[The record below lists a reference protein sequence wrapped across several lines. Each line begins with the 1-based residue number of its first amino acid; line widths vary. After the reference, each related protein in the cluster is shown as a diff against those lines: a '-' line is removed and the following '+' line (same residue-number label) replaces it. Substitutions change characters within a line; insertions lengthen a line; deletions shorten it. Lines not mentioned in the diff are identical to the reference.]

1 MPKEEGS
8 LFLGKVVGEE
18 ILVNKQMRE
27 QVLKAGRT
35 GKAVRQGTQYVLG
48 QQVASR
54 FQNSYGSFL
63 AIARAQLWKSMRTN
77 WTESTRP
84 GNTLDELAAYLRNLT
99 GGLDS
104 KALGVSAS
112 QREIE
117 GAWMAFSPRLL
128 RSTVALV
135 ADAIRFVPA
144 EIGRAGR
151 GQGATVRQTEA
162 MKSLALMLTGIHG
175 LYICAEVAS
184 GMAKGWDYDRIEKE
198 VARGLNPLSAG
209 GYLSIEVDGQ
219 FYGVGGQVRAITQL
233 MGAVTAAAAPG
244 GPPLEELL
252 ANTSRDNPI
261 LQYVNYR
268 GAIAPGMARGFIEAY
283 TDIDALP
290 FDNVDGTIDL
300 TKHLFSNVLPFAVQ
314 GKMEGDTWPGA
325 VFGAAG
331 FRTRP
336 LQPHDIEDKLTKEE
350 FYRMSDED
358 LAFYGH
364 TAGNWPGMKDLSS
377 DLRAKIIEGNPEI
390 QKARKDNLELKQE
403 MGSEYG
409 DYVAKREKKLTDRND
424 NITKAYNDYGVGQ
437 DLRKAIDHQM
447 MTYGIEMR
455 VVNEEYESLIAEF
468 DELDP
473 SKNPYN
479 RAKDIYFQVLYN
491 DKAPLENRVTGD
503 FNHKEYE
510 ARLEALAEDPEVAPY
525 LERIEKEIAESPNRP
540 DILRDLKADRADLKP
555 YWEITD
561 NVIEDYGFTDKWE
574 QFITAQGTLPQDM
587 KEGAVKT
594 DNLDWSYA
602 DSVTLKAVLRKIDEE
617 KLEMRKDQPV
627 IDALLWKWDY
637 VKTLQ
642 NYTAIDWVSQIK
654 IRPDQYGVISN
665 KEVINEFIPLPRYQ
679 AGR

>member
-1 MPKEEGS
+1 
-8 LFLGKVVGEE
+8 
-18 ILVNKQMRE
+18 
-27 QVLKAGRT
+27 
-35 GKAVRQGTQYVLG
+35 
-48 QQVASR
+48 
-54 FQNSYGSFL
+54 
-63 AIARAQLWKSMRTN
+63 
-77 WTESTRP
+77 
-84 GNTLDELAAYLRNLT
+84 
-99 GGLDS
+99 
-104 KALGVSAS
+104 
-112 QREIE
+112 
-117 GAWMAFSPRLL
+117 
-128 RSTVALV
+128 
-135 ADAIRFVPA
+135 
-144 EIGRAGR
+144 
-151 GQGATVRQTEA
+151 
-162 MKSLALMLTGIHG
+162 
-175 LYICAEVAS
+175 
-184 GMAKGWDYDRIEKE
+184 
-198 VARGLNPLSAG
+198 
-209 GYLSIEVDGQ
+209 
-219 FYGVGGQVRAITQL
+219 
-233 MGAVTAAAAPG
+233 
-244 GPPLEELL
+244 
-252 ANTSRDNPI
+252 
-261 LQYVNYR
+261 
-268 GAIAPGMARGFIEAY
+268 
-283 TDIDALP
+283 
-290 FDNVDGTIDL
+290 
-300 TKHLFSNVLPFAVQ
+300 
-314 GKMEGDTWPGA
+314 MEGDTWPGA
-325 VFGAAG
+325 VIGGLG

-350 FYRMSDED
+350 FYRMSPED

-364 TAGNWPGMKDLSS
+364 TAGDWPEMKDLSS

-409 DYVAKREKKLTDRND
+409 DYAAKREKKLTDRND

-437 DLRKAIDHQM
+437 DLREAIDYQM
-447 MTYGIEMR
+447 TKYGTEMG
-455 VVNEEYESLIAEF
+455 VVNDEYESLIAEF

-491 DKAPLENRVTGD
+491 DKDPLENRVTGD

-540 DILRDLKADRADLKP
+540 DILYELKADRADLKP

-602 DSVTLKAVLRKIDEE
+602 DSVTLKAVLRKIDED
-617 KLEMRKDQPV
+617 KLEMRKDKPV

-637 VKTLQ
+637 VKVLQ

-679 AGR
+679 AER